1 MVKMVK
7 SYTGVRA
14 APPKKEIQEVQ
25 VQDYMTSRN
34 QLVTFRPDQPIG
46 KVVAIMLEKR
56 LDGGPVLD
64 SEGEL
69 VGIISEGDCLKQVVK
84 GKYSNVPS
92 HPGIVSDHMVK
103 EVYTIEAD
111 VNILEAARRFLEL
124 KVRRFP
130 VMKDGKIIG
139 QVSQRDVLR
148 AVENLEHETW

>member
-1 MVKMVK
+1 MSKMVK
-7 SYTGVRA
+7 SYSGGAT
-14 APPKKEIQEVQ
+14 PPKKEIQEVQ

-46 KVVAIMLEKR
+46 KVVAIMLNKH

-64 SEGEL
+64 SAGGL
-69 VGIISEGDCLKQVVK
+69 IGVISEGDCLKQLVK

-92 HPGIVSDHMVK
+92 HPGIVQDHMVK
-103 EVYTIEAD
+103 EVITIEAD
-111 VNILEAARRFLEL
+111 VSILEAAQRFLTH

-130 VMKDGKIIG
+130 VMKDGKLIG

-148 AVENLEHETW
+148 AVENLEYETW